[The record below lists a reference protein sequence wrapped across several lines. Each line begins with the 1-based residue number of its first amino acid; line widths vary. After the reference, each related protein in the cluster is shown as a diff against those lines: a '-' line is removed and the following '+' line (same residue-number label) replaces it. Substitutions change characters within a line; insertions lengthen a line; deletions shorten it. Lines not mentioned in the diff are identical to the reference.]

1 MRRHDSLSA
10 HGVEL
15 RHNGART
22 VRDMPASNLD
32 TRVTALEEVAEDDR
46 FIEWVAREDRARR
59 IQWRPVRA
67 THEPRAAEEQVRAA
81 EATMLE

>member
-32 TRVTALEEVAEDDR
+32 TRVTVLEEVAEDDR
-46 FIEWVAREDRARR
+46 FIGWVAREDRARR
-59 IQWRPVRA
+59 SEWKPVRP
-67 THEPRAAEEQVRAA
+67 THEPRAAEEQVPAA
-81 EATMLE
+81 DSTMLA